1 MFFKKYKDD
10 ATIAFYALA
19 VKLMTVLSMIIVT
32 VMVNI
37 TVSTKLQSSI
47 RKEFGELKKILK
59 NSSRLIFVLTLPAA
73 LFICFFLIQF

>member
-1 MFFKKYKDD
+1 MQPLRFM
-10 ATIAFYALA
+10 LA

-32 VMVNI
+32 VNI

-59 NSSRLIFVLTLPAA
+59 AVLDCFCFNTAGCFIY
-73 LFICFFLIQF
+73 LFFSDSILVFF